1 MEFLDGIINMRI
13 KPSQKEILQEKASKE
28 GLSISTYCHLSCEIF
43 GSNIH
48 KKRNWSFGTRNK
60 RTNGK

>member
-28 GLSISTYCHLSCEIF
+28 GLSISTYCRVKLT
-43 GSNIH
+43 
-48 KKRNWSFGTRNK
+48 KDLDK
-60 RTNGK
+60 

>member
-28 GLSISTYCHLSCEIF
+28 GLSISTYYRVKLT
-43 GSNIH
+43 
-48 KKRNWSFGTRNK
+48 KDLDK
-60 RTNGK
+60 